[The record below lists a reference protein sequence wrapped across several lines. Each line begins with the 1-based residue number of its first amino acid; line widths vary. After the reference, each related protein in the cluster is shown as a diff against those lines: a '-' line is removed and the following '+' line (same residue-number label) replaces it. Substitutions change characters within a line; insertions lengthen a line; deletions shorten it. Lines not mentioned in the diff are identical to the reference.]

1 MSYTKNSKS
10 NHLLQK
16 TGSFSL
22 YQPNLENRKQYT
34 YHGDIISDDKV
45 FEYGVLQGS
54 VLGPFLFIIFIND
67 LQQAMEKSSVY
78 HFVNDTNLLL
88 IDKSLKKINK
98 YTNRDL
104 KYAFDWIR
112 GKKVSLNK
120 SKTEILLF
128 KTRNK
133 VITKHLILRITGKNI
148 CEISRYNIVR

>member
-1 MSYTKNSKS
+1 M
-10 NHLLQK
+10 
-16 TGSFSL
+16 
-22 YQPNLENRKQYT
+22 ENRKQYT

-45 FEYGVLQGS
+45 FEYEVLQGS

-78 HFVNDTNLLL
+78 HFVDDTNLLLL

-98 YTNRDL
+98 YNNRDL

-112 GKKVSLNK
+112 AKKLSLKN

-133 VITKHLILRITGKNI
+133 GITKHLILRIIGKNI